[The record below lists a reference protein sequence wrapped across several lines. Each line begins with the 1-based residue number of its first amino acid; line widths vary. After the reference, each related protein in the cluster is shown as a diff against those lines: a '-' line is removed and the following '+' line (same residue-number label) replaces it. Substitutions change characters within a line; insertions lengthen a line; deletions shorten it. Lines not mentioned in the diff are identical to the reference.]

1 MIEPLRRVHRR
12 LAARADSE
20 HGQAAVRIGALG
32 VVLLYLLLGPEEM
45 RSDAY
50 YDVMAMVMAGFV
62 IGTSILAWML
72 VSPSRSHPRRLLG
85 MAADYGLMGAAM
97 IRMGEPIAW
106 VYVLIMWVT
115 VGNGLRFGR
124 NYLIGA
130 IAAAMASFGLVL
142 ARSAYWQEN
151 LPLGVGLLIGL
162 FAIPIYLTRLLA
174 ALTRATEE
182 ARRANEAKSRFL
194 ANMSHEFR
202 TPLNGLAGM
211 TELLAAT
218 DLDPEQ
224 RECVGT
230 IQASTRT
237 LMALVEDVLD
247 ISAIEAGKL
256 KLHSADIDVR
266 ELVQSIGLIL
276 EPQARA
282 KYLDYT
288 AHVADDVPAD
298 VRGDAAHI
306 RQVLINLV
314 GNAVKFTDRG
324 SVALHVERV
333 LHDEH
338 RTCLR
343 FIVIDTGIGIP
354 DAMRRRLFD
363 AFEQADVGLARR
375 YGGTGLGTTIAKG
388 LTEAMG
394 GTIGFES
401 AEGAGTRFWV
411 QLPFQ
416 TIEPDARAAAAPSTA
431 IVPPQALDSAPE
443 QPPAANVIAFSNPF
457 LRHRARVRALNV
469 LVADDNAANRM
480 VLQRLLQKAGHR
492 STCVDGAEDVLDML
506 ADAHFDLVI
515 ADLHMPGMSGVD
527 MLRHLRLIEAGVARR
542 TPVVILSADVTPA
555 SIQACQDAGAWGFLA
570 KPVSTA
576 KLLDVLSAIAD
587 NGDGSARPPR
597 TVVQPTERAD
607 GTVFDPAVLDELAAI
622 GMGDSFE
629 REFTAEC
636 LADAERGIG
645 QLADCAS
652 RSDWMQVR
660 EHAHAIKGVA
670 GNVGL
675 VQFATTAGEMMRLPD
690 WQLAGEWRSR
700 VSTLRECLAQGRQL
714 LAARRREPGARGDP
728 AARSD

>member
-1 MIEPLRRVHRR
+1 MIESLRRVHRR

-32 VVLLYLLLGPEEM
+32 VVLLYLLLGPQDM

-62 IGTSILAWML
+62 IGTAILAWL
-72 VSPSRSHPRRLLG
+72 VVSPSRSHPRRLLG

-124 NYLIGA
+124 NYLVGA
-130 IAAAMASFGLVL
+130 IAAAIASFGLVL
-142 ARSAYWQEN
+142 ARSAYWQDN
-151 LPLGVGLLIGL
+151 LPLGIGLLIGL

-218 DLDPEQ
+218 DLDAEQ
-224 RECVGT
+224 RECLGT

-256 KLHSADIDVR
+256 KLHSGDIDVR

-282 KYLDYT
+282 KYLDYR
-288 AHVADDVPAD
+288 ADVADDVPAR
-298 VRGDAAHI
+298 VRGDDAHI

-333 LHDEH
+333 MHDEH

-343 FIVIDTGIGIP
+343 FVVTDTGIGIP
-354 DAMRRRLFD
+354 EAMRRRLFD

-375 YGGTGLGTTIAKG
+375 HGGTGLGTTIAKG

-401 AEGAGTRFWV
+401 VEGEGTRFWV

-416 TIEPDARAAAAPSTA
+416 AIEAQAPRPAPVVGAAAPA
-431 IVPPQALDSAPE
+431 VE
-443 QPPAANVIAFSNPF
+443 PASDPLGENVIAFSNPF
-457 LRHRARVRALNV
+457 LRHRARVRGLNV

-492 STCVDGAEDVLDML
+492 STCVDGGEEVLDTL
-506 ADAHFDLVI
+506 ADARFDLVI

-527 MLRHLRLIEAGVARR
+527 MLRHLRLIEAGAARR

-555 SIQACQDAGAWGFLA
+555 AIQACQDAGAWGFLA

-576 KLLDVLSAIAD
+576 KLLDVLAAIAEND
-587 NGDGSARPPR
+587 DGASRTAKVIAPPG
-597 TVVQPTERAD
+597 ERID
-607 GTVFDPAVLDELAAI
+607 GTLFDPAVLDELAAI
-622 GMGDSFE
+622 GMGEAFE

-636 LADAERGIG
+636 LADADRGIG
-645 QLADCAS
+645 LLADCAA
-652 RSDWMQVR
+652 RSDWVQVR
-660 EHAHAIKGVA
+660 EHAHAVKGVA

-675 VQFATTAGEMMRLPD
+675 VKLATTAGEMMRLPD

-700 VSTLRECLAQGRQL
+700 ISTLRECLAQGREL

>member
-1 MIEPLRRVHRR
+1 MIESLRRVHRR

-32 VVLLYLLLGPEEM
+32 VVLLYLLLGPEDM

-62 IGTSILAWML
+62 IGTAILAWL
-72 VSPSRSHPRRLLG
+72 VASPSRSHPRRLLG
-85 MAADYGLMGAAM
+85 MAADYGLMAAAM

-106 VYVLIMWVT
+106 VYVLMMWVT

-124 NYLIGA
+124 HYLIGA
-130 IAAAMASFGLVL
+130 IATAMVSFGLVL
-142 ARSAYWQEN
+142 ARSPYWQDN

-218 DLDPEQ
+218 DLDAEQ
-224 RECVGT
+224 RECLGT

-256 KLHSADIDVR
+256 KLQSADIDVR

-282 KYLDYT
+282 KYLDYR
-288 AHVADDVPAD
+288 ADVADDVPAQ
-298 VRGDAAHI
+298 VRGDAAHV

-324 SVALHVERV
+324 SVALRVERV

-343 FIVIDTGIGIP
+343 FVVTDTGIGIP

-401 AEGAGTRFWV
+401 VEGEGTRFWV
-411 QLPFQ
+411 QVPFQ
-416 TIEPDARAAAAPSTA
+416 GVEPPVARETA
-431 IVPPQALDSAPE
+431 GSAPATS
-443 QPPAANVIAFSNPF
+443 AADATPGELGENVIAFTNPF
-457 LRHRARVRALNV
+457 LRHRARVRGLNV

-492 STCVDGAEDVLDML
+492 STCVDGGEEVLDML
-506 ADAHFDLVI
+506 ADARFDLVI

-527 MLRHLRLIEAGVARR
+527 MLRHLRLIEAGGTRR

-555 SIQACQDAGAWGFLA
+555 AIQACQDAGAWGFLA

-576 KLLDVLSAIAD
+576 KLLDALAEIAES
-587 NGDGSARPPR
+587 DGPATRALRVTPP
-597 TVVQPTERAD
+597 PAERVD

-622 GMGDSFE
+622 GMGEAFE
-629 REFTAEC
+629 REFVAEC
-636 LADAERGIG
+636 LADADRGIG
-645 QLADCAS
+645 HLADCAS
-652 RSDWMQVR
+652 RSDWMQAR
-660 EHAHAIKGVA
+660 EHAHAVKGVA

-675 VQFATTAGEMMRLPD
+675 LKLAACAGEMMRLPD

-700 VSTLRECLAQGRQL
+700 VTTLRERLAQGREL
-714 LAARRREPGARGDP
+714 LAERRRAAGAIGDP
-728 AARSD
+728 ASRSD

>member
-1 MIEPLRRVHRR
+1 VIARLHRIHRR

-32 VVLLYLLLGPEEM
+32 VVLLYLLLAPGQVH
-45 RSDAY
+45 SDAY

-62 IGTSILAWML
+62 IGTVILTWL
-72 VSPSRSHPRRLLG
+72 VASPRRSHPRRLLG
-85 MAADYGLMGAAM
+85 MAADYGLMAAAM

-106 VYVLIMWVT
+106 VYVLMMWVT

-124 NYLIGA
+124 HYLIGA
-130 IAAAMASFGLVL
+130 IATAMASFGLVL
-142 ARSAYWQEN
+142 ARSPYWQDN
-151 LPLGVGLLIGL
+151 LPLGLGLLIGL

-218 DLDPEQ
+218 DLDAEQ
-224 RECVGT
+224 RECLGT
-230 IQASTRT
+230 IQASMRT
-237 LMALVEDVLD
+237 LMGLVEDVLD

-256 KLHSADIDVR
+256 KLNSADIDVR
-266 ELVQSIGLIL
+266 ELVDGIGLIL
-276 EPQARA
+276 GPQARA
-282 KYLDYT
+282 KYLDYR
-288 AHVADDVPAD
+288 ANVADDVPAR
-298 VRGDAAHI
+298 VRGDAAHM

-324 SVALHVERV
+324 SVVLQVERV

-338 RTCLR
+338 RVCLR
-343 FIVIDTGIGIP
+343 FVVVDTGIGIP
-354 DAMRRRLFD
+354 EAMRLRLFD
-363 AFEQADVGLARR
+363 AFEQADAGLARR
-375 YGGTGLGTTIAKG
+375 HGGTGLGTTIAKG

-401 AEGAGTRFWV
+401 VEGEGTRFWV
-411 QLPFQ
+411 QMPFQ
-416 TIEPDARAAAAPSTA
+416 PVEAAPPPVTAGPVPAPTGAPDA
-431 IVPPQALDSAPE
+431 LGE
-443 QPPAANVIAFSNPF
+443 NVIAFSNPF
-457 LRHRARVRALNV
+457 LRHRARVRSLHV

-492 STCVDGAEDVLDML
+492 STCVDGGEEVLDML
-506 ADAHFDLVI
+506 ADARFDLVI

-527 MLRHLRLIEAGVARR
+527 MLRHLRLIEAGAGAR

-555 SIQACQDAGAWGFLA
+555 AIQACHDAGAWGFLA
-570 KPVSTA
+570 KPVSTS
-576 KLLDVLSAIAD
+576 KLLDMLAEV
-587 NGDGSARPPR
+587 
-597 TVVQPTERAD
+597 AD
-607 GTVFDPAVLDELAAI
+607 GNGASVPVPKAPSVAERIDGAAFDPSVLDELAAI
-622 GMGDSFE
+622 GMGDAFE
-629 REFTAEC
+629 CDFIAEG
-636 LADAERGIG
+636 LSDARRGIG
-645 QLADCAS
+645 HLADTAA
-652 RSDWMQVR
+652 RSDWMQAR
-660 EHAHAIKGVA
+660 EHAHAVKGVA

-675 VQFATTAGEMMRLPD
+675 VRLATTAGEIMRLPD

-700 VSTLRECLAQGRQL
+700 VSVLREQLAQGREI
-714 LAARRREPGARGDP
+714 LAMRGHSSGRSDP
-728 AARSD
+728 AARTD

>member
-1 MIEPLRRVHRR
+1 MIARLRRVHRR
-12 LAARADSE
+12 LAARPDSE
-20 HGQAAVRIGALG
+20 HGQAAVRICALG
-32 VVLLYLLLGPEEM
+32 VVLVYLLLGPQDM
-45 RSDAY
+45 RSDPY

-62 IGTSILAWML
+62 IGTAILAWL
-72 VSPSRSHPRRLLG
+72 VVAPGRNHPRRLLG
-85 MAADYGLMGAAM
+85 MAADYGLMAAAM

-124 NYLIGA
+124 RYLIGA
-130 IAAAMASFGLVL
+130 VAAGTLSFGLVL
-142 ARSAYWQEN
+142 ARSQYWQHN
-151 LPLGVGLLIGL
+151 LPLGIGLLIGL
-162 FAIPIYLTRLLA
+162 FAIPMYLTRLLA

-218 DLDPEQ
+218 GLDPEQ
-224 RECVGT
+224 RECLGT

-256 KLHSADIDVR
+256 RMHAADLDVR
-266 ELVQSIGLIL
+266 ELVDSIGLIL

-282 KYLDYT
+282 KYLDYR
-288 AHVADDVPAD
+288 AEVGDDVPAR
-298 VRGDAAHI
+298 VRGDVGHV

-324 SVALHVERV
+324 SVALRVERV

-343 FIVIDTGIGIP
+343 FTVTDTGIGIP
-354 DAMRRRLFD
+354 ADMRRRLFD
-363 AFEQADVGLARR
+363 AFEQADAGLARR
-375 YGGTGLGTTIAKG
+375 YSGTGLGTTIAKG

-401 AEGAGTRFWV
+401 TEGEGTRFWV

-416 TIEPDARAAAAPSTA
+416 QVAVEPARAVPADDRVASDAPA
-431 IVPPQALDSAPE
+431 PALGE
-443 QPPAANVIAFSNPF
+443 NVIAFSNPF
-457 LRHRARVRALNV
+457 LRHRARVRSLQV

-492 STCVDGAEDVLDML
+492 ATCVDGGEEVLELL
-506 ADAHFDLVI
+506 ADARFDLVI
-515 ADLHMPGMSGVD
+515 ADLHMPGMSGID
-527 MLRHLRLIEAGVARR
+527 MLRHARLMEAGGPAR
-542 TPVVILSADVTPA
+542 TPVVILSADVTPS

-570 KPVSTA
+570 KPVSTGR
-576 KLLDVLSAIAD
+576 LLDLLGEVAESATP
-587 NGDGSARPPR
+587 GARATKAVALPVEPS
-597 TVVQPTERAD
+597 D
-607 GTVFDPAVLDELAAI
+607 GTVFDPAVLDELASI
-622 GMGDSFE
+622 GMGDAFE
-629 REFTAEC
+629 RDFVAEC

-645 QLADCAS
+645 HLADYAS
-652 RSDWMQVR
+652 RSDWIQVR
-660 EHAHAIKGVA
+660 EQAHAVKGVA

-675 VQFATTAGEMMRLPD
+675 VKLSAAAGEMMRLPD

-700 VSTLRECLAQGRQL
+700 ISTLRERLAQGRDL
-714 LAARRREPGARGDP
+714 LAARREPGARGDP

>member
-1 MIEPLRRVHRR
+1 
-12 LAARADSE
+12 
-20 HGQAAVRIGALG
+20 VRIGALG
-32 VVLLYLLLGPEEM
+32 VVLLYLLLGPQDM

-62 IGTSILAWML
+62 IGTVILTWMV
-72 VSPSRSHPRRLLG
+72 VSPARSHPRRLLG
-85 MAADYGLMGAAM
+85 MAADYGLMAAAM

-124 NYLIGA
+124 QYLIGA
-130 IAAAMASFGLVL
+130 IATAMAAFGLVL
-142 ARSAYWQEN
+142 LRSPYWQAN
-151 LPLGVGLLIGL
+151 LPLGIGLLVGL

-224 RECVGT
+224 RECLGT
-230 IQASTRT
+230 IQASMRT

-256 KLHSADIDVR
+256 KLHNGDIDVR
-266 ELVQSIGLIL
+266 ELVDSIGLIL
-276 EPQARA
+276 QPQARA
-282 KYLDYT
+282 KHLDYR
-288 AHVADDVPAD
+288 AEVADDVPPR
-298 VRGDAAHI
+298 VRGDAAHV

-324 SVALHVERV
+324 SVALRVERV

-343 FIVIDTGIGIP
+343 FVVTDTGIGIP

-363 AFEQADVGLARR
+363 AFEQADAGLARR

-401 AEGAGTRFWV
+401 VEGEGTRFWV
-411 QLPFQ
+411 QVPFLAV
-416 TIEPDARAAAAPSTA
+416 EPEPSLATDATPALAAPA
-431 IVPPQALDSAPE
+431 SAATDPLG
-443 QPPAANVIAFSNPF
+443 PNVIAFSNPF
-457 LRHRARVRALNV
+457 LRHRARVRGLHV

-492 STCVDGAEDVLDML
+492 STCVDGGEEVLDTL
-506 ADAHFDLVI
+506 ADARYDLVI
-515 ADLHMPGMSGVD
+515 TDLHMPGMSGVD
-527 MLRHLRLIEAGVARR
+527 MLRHLRLIEAGGSRR

-555 SIQACQDAGAWGFLA
+555 AIQACQDAGAWGFLA

-576 KLLDVLSAIAD
+576 KLLDVLADIAEGVGATKAAKPSPAASD
-587 NGDGSARPPR
+587 RI
-597 TVVQPTERAD
+597 D

-622 GMGDSFE
+622 GMGDAFE
-629 REFTAEC
+629 RDFTAEC

-645 QLADCAS
+645 HLADSAA
-652 RSDWMQVR
+652 RSDWVQVR
-660 EHAHAIKGVA
+660 EHAHAVKGVA

-675 VQFATTAGEMMRLPD
+675 VKLASTAGEMMRLPD

-700 VSTLRECLAQGRQL
+700 VSTLRERLAQGREL
-714 LAARRREPGARGDP
+714 LAARREQGARGDP
-728 AARSD
+728 TARSD

>member
-1 MIEPLRRVHRR
+1 MRAFVDRLRHR

-32 VVLLYLLLGPEEM
+32 VVLAYLLVGPSDAH
-45 RSDAY
+45 SDAY

-62 IGTSILAWML
+62 IGAAILAWL
-72 VSPSRSHPRRLLG
+72 VVSPASNHARRLVG
-85 MAADYGLMGAAM
+85 MAADYGLMAAAM

-115 VGNGLRFGR
+115 VGNGLRFGSR
-124 NYLIGA
+124 YLVGA
-130 IAAAMASFGLVL
+130 MAAAMLSFGLVL
-142 ARSAYWQEN
+142 ARSPYWQAN

-162 FAIPIYLTRLLA
+162 FAIPVYLTRLLR

-211 TELLAAT
+211 AELLSAT
-218 DLDPEQ
+218 ELDPEQ
-224 RECVGT
+224 RECLAT

-237 LMALVEDVLD
+237 LMGLVEDVLD

-256 KLHSADIDVR
+256 KLHADDFDVR
-266 ELVQSIGLIL
+266 ELVGAVGLIL

-282 KYLDYT
+282 KYLDYRVD
-288 AHVADDVPAD
+288 VAADVPAR
-298 VRGDAAHI
+298 VRGDSAHV

-324 SVALHVERV
+324 SVTVRVEQV

-343 FIVIDTGIGIP
+343 FTVCDTGIGIP
-354 DAMRRRLFD
+354 AAMRRRLFD
-363 AFEQADVGLARR
+363 AFEQADAGLARR

-401 AEGAGTRFWV
+401 TEGEGTRFWV

-416 TIEPDARAAAAPSTA
+416 PVTAAAPA
-431 IVPPQALDSAPE
+431 APVE
-443 QPPAANVIAFSNPF
+443 APAAAEAGEAATLGENVIAFSNPF
-457 LRHRARVRALNV
+457 LRHRARVRSLHV
-469 LVADDNAANRM
+469 LVADDHAANRM

-492 STCVDGAEDVLDML
+492 ATCVDGAEDVLDL
-506 ADAHFDLVI
+506 VSESSFDLVI

-527 MLRHLRLIEAGVARR
+527 MLRHLRMMEAGGPR

-555 SIQACQDAGAWGFLA
+555 AIQACQEAGAWGFLA
-570 KPVSTA
+570 KPVSTS
-576 KLLDVLSAIAD
+576 KLLDMLGDVAEQGAD
-587 NGDGSARPPR
+587 APRPLRPAA
-597 TVVQPTERAD
+597 TPIDPTD
-607 GTVFDPAVLDELAAI
+607 DTVFDPAVLDELASI
-622 GMGDSFE
+622 GMGETFE
-629 REFTAEC
+629 REFAAEC
-636 LADAERGIG
+636 LTDAERGIG
-645 QLADCAS
+645 LAADCAA
-652 RSDWMQVR
+652 RGDWAQVR
-660 EHAHAIKGVA
+660 EHAHAVKGVA
-670 GNVGL
+670 GNIGL
-675 VQFATTAGEMMRLPD
+675 VKLSALASELMHLPD
-690 WQLAGEWRSR
+690 WQLSGEWRPR
-700 VSTLRECLAQGRQL
+700 VEALRERLAQGRQI
-714 LAARRREPGARGDP
+714 LAARRERGGRTDSKL
-728 AARSD
+728 RSD

>member
-1 MIEPLRRVHRR
+1 MIERLRRLHRR

-20 HGQAAVRIGALG
+20 HGQAAVRIAALG
-32 VVLLYLLLGPEEM
+32 VVLVYLLLGPQDM
-45 RSDAY
+45 RSDSY

-62 IGTSILAWML
+62 IGAAILAWLL
-72 VSPSRSHPRRLLG
+72 VSPARSHPRRLLG
-85 MAADYGLMGAAM
+85 MAADYGLMAAAM

-106 VYVLIMWVT
+106 VYVLVMWVT

-124 NYLIGA
+124 RYLIGA
-130 IAAAMASFGLVL
+130 MAAAMASFGLVL
-142 ARSAYWQEN
+142 ARSPYWQDN
-151 LPLGVGLLIGL
+151 LPLGIGLLVGL
-162 FAIPIYLTRLLA
+162 FAIPMYLTGLLA
-174 ALTRATEE
+174 DLTRATEE

-218 DLDPEQ
+218 ELDAEQ
-224 RECVGT
+224 RECLGT

-256 KLHSADIDVR
+256 KLHSGDIDVR

-282 KYLDYT
+282 KYLDYR
-288 AHVADDVPAD
+288 ASVADDVPAR
-298 VRGDAAHI
+298 VRGDAAHV

-324 SVALHVERV
+324 SVTLQVERV
-333 LHDEH
+333 LRDEH
-338 RTCLR
+338 RVCLR
-343 FIVIDTGIGIP
+343 FVVIDTGIGIP
-354 DAMRRRLFD
+354 ETMRRRLFD
-363 AFEQADVGLARR
+363 AFEQADAGLARR

-401 AEGAGTRFWV
+401 VEGEGTRFWV
-411 QLPFQ
+411 QLPFHTVEAQ
-416 TIEPDARAAAAPSTA
+416 AAPANIDLPATA
-431 IVPPQALDSAPE
+431 EPVAEAHGE
-443 QPPAANVIAFSNPF
+443 NVIAFSNPF
-457 LRHRARVRALNV
+457 LRHRARVRSLHV

-492 STCVDGAEDVLDML
+492 STCVDGGEEVLDLL
-506 ADAHFDLVI
+506 AESHYDLVI

-527 MLRHLRLIEAGVARR
+527 MLRHLRLIEAGGRAR

-555 SIQACQDAGAWGFLA
+555 AIQACQDAGAWGFLA
-570 KPVSTA
+570 KPVSTG
-576 KLLDVLSAIAD
+576 KLLDVLADIAEGSSNAPRVSKPVPAPSA
-587 NGDGSARPPR
+587 
-597 TVVQPTERAD
+597 ERVD
-607 GTVFDPAVLDELAAI
+607 GTVFDPAVLDELASI
-622 GMGDSFE
+622 GMGEAFE

-645 QLADCAS
+645 QLADCAA
-652 RSDWMQVR
+652 RSDWVQVR
-660 EHAHAIKGVA
+660 EHAHAVKGVA

-675 VQFATTAGEMMRLPD
+675 VKLASTAGELMRLPD

-700 VSTLRECLAQGRQL
+700 ISTLRDRLAQGREL
-714 LAARRREPGARGDP
+714 LAARRDTGARGDP

>member
-1 MIEPLRRVHRR
+1 MIERLRRVHRR

-20 HGQAAVRIGALG
+20 HGQAAVRIGVLG

-45 RSDAY
+45 RSSAY

-62 IGTSILAWML
+62 IGAAILAWL
-72 VSPSRSHPRRLLG
+72 VLSPARSHPRRLLG
-85 MAADYGLMGAAM
+85 MAADYGLMAAAM

-124 NYLIGA
+124 RYLIGA
-130 IAAAMASFGLVL
+130 IAAALVSFGLVL
-142 ARSAYWQEN
+142 ARSPYWQQN
-151 LPLGVGLLIGL
+151 LPLGIGLLIGL
-162 FAIPIYLTRLLA
+162 LAIPMYLTRLLA

-218 DLDPEQ
+218 DLDAEQ
-224 RECVGT
+224 RECLGT

-256 KLHSADIDVR
+256 KLHAGDIDVR
-266 ELVQSIGLIL
+266 ELVESVGLIL

-282 KYLDYT
+282 KYLDFRANVAADVPLRVHGDV
-288 AHVADDVPAD
+288 AHV
-298 VRGDAAHI
+298 

-324 SVALHVERV
+324 SVALQVERV

-343 FIVIDTGIGIP
+343 FVVTDTGIGIP

-363 AFEQADVGLARR
+363 AFEQADAGLARR

-401 AEGAGTRFWV
+401 VEGQGTRFWV

-416 TIEPDARAAAAPSTA
+416 PVEPVAPAAAGSHPAPTTA
-431 IVPPQALDSAPE
+431 E
-443 QPPAANVIAFSNPF
+443 PAADAMGENVIAFSNPF
-457 LRHRARVRALNV
+457 LRHRARVRSLHV

-492 STCVDGAEDVLDML
+492 STCVDGGEEVLDLL
-506 ADAHFDLVI
+506 ADARFDLVI

-527 MLRHLRLIEAGVARR
+527 MLRHLRLIEAGSDVR

-555 SIQACQDAGAWGFLA
+555 AIQACQDAGAWGFLA

-576 KLLDVLSAIAD
+576 KLLDVLSDIAE
-587 NGDGSARPPR
+587 GGSAAPR
-597 TVVQPTERAD
+597 TAAATVPPPERID

-622 GMGDSFE
+622 GMGAAFE
-629 REFTAEC
+629 RDFVAEC

-645 QLADCAS
+645 HIADCAA
-652 RSDWMQVR
+652 RSDWVQVR
-660 EHAHAIKGVA
+660 EHAHAVKGVA

-675 VQFATTAGEMMRLPD
+675 VKLASTAGELMRLPD

-700 VSTLRECLAQGRQL
+700 LSTLRERFAQGREL
-714 LAARRREPGARGDP
+714 LTARRDAGARGDP

>member
-1 MIEPLRRVHRR
+1 MIARLRRLHLR
-12 LAARADSE
+12 LASRADSE

-32 VVLLYLLLGPEEM
+32 VVLLYLLLGPEDM

-62 IGTSILAWML
+62 IGTAILAWL
-72 VSPSRSHPRRLLG
+72 VVSPSRSHPRRLLG

-124 NYLIGA
+124 RYLIGA
-130 IAAAMASFGLVL
+130 IATAMASFGLVL
-142 ARSAYWQEN
+142 MRSPYWQEN
-151 LPLGVGLLIGL
+151 LPLGIGLLIGL

-224 RECVGT
+224 RECLGT

-266 ELVQSIGLIL
+266 ELVQGIGLIL

-282 KYLDYT
+282 KYLDYR
-288 AHVADDVPAD
+288 ADVAYDVPER
-298 VRGDAAHI
+298 VRGDAAHL

-324 SVALHVERV
+324 SVTLHVERV

-343 FIVIDTGIGIP
+343 FVVADTGIGIP

-363 AFEQADVGLARR
+363 AFEQADAGLARR

-401 AEGAGTRFWV
+401 VEGEGTRFWV

-416 TIEPDARAAAAPSTA
+416 AIPTPVSRTAPDAAAPAT
-431 IVPPQALDSAPE
+431 E
-443 QPPAANVIAFSNPF
+443 AAADPLGENVIAFSNPF
-457 LRHRARVRALNV
+457 LRHRARVRGLHV

-492 STCVDGAEDVLDML
+492 CTCVDGGEEVLDML
-506 ADAHFDLVI
+506 ADARFDLVI

-527 MLRHLRLIEAGVARR
+527 MLRHLRLIEAGGARR

-555 SIQACQDAGAWGFLA
+555 AIQACQDAGAWGFLA
-570 KPVSTA
+570 KPVSTS
-576 KLLDVLSAIAD
+576 KLLDVLAEIAESDEAAPRAPKIVAPSA
-587 NGDGSARPPR
+587 
-597 TVVQPTERAD
+597 ERID
-607 GTVFDPAVLDELAAI
+607 DTVFDPAVLDELAAI
-622 GMGDSFE
+622 GMGEAFE

-645 QLADCAS
+645 HLADCAACG
-652 RSDWMQVR
+652 DWGQVR
-660 EHAHAIKGVA
+660 EHAHAVKGVA
-670 GNVGL
+670 GNVGMVKL
-675 VQFATTAGEMMRLPD
+675 ATMAGEMMRLPD

-700 VSTLRECLAQGRQL
+700 VSTLRERLAQGREL